1 MEKKEDK
8 KQAFLENAKYIAIG
22 ALAVAILAGSGVLY
36 WQIQKQNNPPKDES
50 VASNELK
57 SQVSDLN
64 KKIDDLNI
72 ALKDAQTVVTSE
84 STVKTTTK
92 SSAAVA
98 GASTSSNEVSGKVN
112 LNTASLSQLDTLT
125 GIGAT
130 YAQRIIDYRNANGG
144 FKTIDEIQNVKGI
157 GPKTFEKMKDQI
169 TV

>member
-8 KQAFLENAKYIAIG
+8 KQAIWENAKYIAIG

-50 VASNELK
+50 IASNELK
-57 SQVSDLN
+57 SQVGDLN
-64 KKIDDLNI
+64 KKIDDLNK
-72 ALKDAQTVVTSE
+72 ALKEAQTVVTTE

-92 SSAAVA
+92 DGGTVA
-98 GASTSSNEVSGKVN
+98 GASTTSDEVSGKVN

-130 YAQRIIDYRNANGG
+130 YAQRIIDYREANGG
-144 FKTIDEIQNVKGI
+144 FKSIDEIKNVKGI
-157 GPKTFEKMKDQI
+157 GDKTFEKLKDQI
-169 TV
+169 TI

>member
-8 KQAFLENAKYIAIG
+8 KTRFWENAKYIAIG
-22 ALAVAILAGSGVLY
+22 VLAVAILAGSGVLY
-36 WQIQKQNNPPKDES
+36 WQIQKQNNPPKDEL

-57 SQVSDLN
+57 SQVGDLN
-64 KKIDDLNI
+64 KKIDDLNK
-72 ALKDAQTVVTSE
+72 ALKEAQTVVTTE

-92 SSAAVA
+92 GGGTVA

-130 YAQRIIDYRNANGG
+130 YAQRIIDYRNSNGG
-144 FKTIDEIQNVKGI
+144 FKSIDEIQNVKGI
-157 GPKTFEKMKDQI
+157 GPKTFEKLKDQI